1 MTLRRLA
8 IFLFALLAFPL
19 AAAAAPP
26 DPFTVKAVH
35 VDATAASAT
44 AARDAALAQGRPLAW
59 TKLYRSLAPQS
70 AWGKQPPLNDFQLQH
85 IIRSF
90 EIANERHSNTRYIA
104 DVTYVFSPSEVR
116 KLLRG
121 VGAPLAEASSKP
133 ALIIPLVAGHF
144 DPNGAWAKA
153 WSDPAVGGLM
163 PMVFP
168 RGEPGDAALIARGNF
183 GALTWDSVA
192 AVAKRYEAVE
202 VVIAEASANG
212 QQARMTQL
220 WAPVGRAVDSIAVAR
235 PDFKL
240 TALTAAR
247 KLAESWRERSAV
259 DTSAKLRLMAD
270 VEFSSPTD
278 WARIRARLALVKMV
292 TSYEVNGL
300 SLREAR
306 LRIVHYGRA
315 EQLAAALSAQNLEL
329 TSVGQNYRLRYRAG
343 PPPSATQDQAV
354 PPADQ

>member
-1 MTLRRLA
+1 MALRRIA
-8 IFLFALLAFPL
+8 FGLLVMFTF
-19 AAAAAPP
+19 AAAAHAAPP

-35 VDATAASAT
+35 VDATAASST
-44 AARDAALAQGRPLAW
+44 AARDAAMAQGRPAAW
-59 TKLYRSLAPQS
+59 AKLYRSLAPQG
-70 AWGKQPPLNDFQLQH
+70 AWSKQPQLNDFQLQH

-90 EIANERHSNTRYIA
+90 EVANERRSNTRYIA
-104 DVTYVFSPSEVR
+104 DVTYVFSPNEVR

-121 VGAPLAEASSKP
+121 AGAPLADSGSKP
-133 ALIIPLVAGHF
+133 ALIIPLVGGHY

-168 RGEPGDAALIARGNF
+168 RGEPGDNALIARGNF
-183 GALTWDSVA
+183 GALTWDGVA
-192 AVAKRYEAVE
+192 ALAKRYDAVE

-212 QQARMTQL
+212 QQARLTEL

-247 KLAESWRERSAV
+247 KLAESWRNRSAV
-259 DTSAKLRLMAD
+259 DTSAKLRLLAD
-270 VEFSSPTD
+270 VEFSSPSD

-306 LRIVHYGRA
+306 LRIVHYGRS
-315 EQLAAALSAQNLEL
+315 EQLAAALSAQQLEL
-329 TSVGQNYRLRYRAG
+329 TSVGQNYRLRYRPGAAA
-343 PPPSATQDQAV
+343 PTQDQASA
-354 PPADQ
+354 PEQ

>member
-1 MTLRRLA
+1 MALRRLV
-8 IFLFALLAFPL
+8 FGLLTLFAFSIGAQ
-19 AAAAAPP
+19 AAPA
-26 DPFTVKAVH
+26 DPFTIIGVH
-35 VDATAASAT
+35 VDATAASST
-44 AARDAALAQGRPLAW
+44 AARDAALAQGRPAAW
-59 TKLYRSLAPQS
+59 TKLYRSLAPQAS
-70 AWGKQPPLNDFQLQH
+70 WSKQPQLNDFQLQH

-90 EIANERHSNTRYIA
+90 EVANERRSNTRYIA

-121 VGAPLAEASSKP
+121 AGAPMADSGSKP
-133 ALIIPLVAGHF
+133 ALIIPLVGGHY
-144 DPNGAWAKA
+144 DPNGAWARA

-168 RGEPGDAALIARGNF
+168 RGEPGDNALISRGNF

-192 AVAKRYEAVE
+192 ALAKRYDATE

-212 QQARMTQL
+212 QQARLTEL
-220 WAPVGRAVDSIAVAR
+220 WAPVGRTVDSIAVAR

-247 KLAESWRERSAV
+247 KLAESWRSRSAV
-259 DTSAKLRLMAD
+259 DTSAKLRLLAD

-300 SLREAR
+300 SAREAR
-306 LRIVHYGRA
+306 VRIVHYGRA
-315 EQLAAALSAQNLEL
+315 EQLAAALSAQQLEL
-329 TSVGQNYRLRYRAG
+329 ISVGQNYRLRYRPG
-343 PPPSATQDQAV
+343 PAPSTQDQAT
-354 PPADQ
+354 PQDQ